1 MPGEHGVFVS
11 TAEIMQR
18 INVMIKTPLSLSA
31 LGTSMR
37 KLGFAPCRSNSA
49 RGYRVVELTP
59 DEMMARKQ
67 MIDLPGEQSLE
78 FRTSD

>member
-1 MPGEHGVFVS
+1 
-11 TAEIMQR
+11 
-18 INVMIKTPLSLSA
+18 
-31 LGTSMR
+31 MR

-49 RGYRVVELTP
+49 RGYRVVELTS

-78 FRTSD
+78 FRTSDQ